1 MYAAIDFGIS
11 NTDAVACRDGEW
23 KRWTRPSEGRPDAD
37 LVRAVLA
44 AGGIELAP
52 LQRLAV
58 TGGQHKL
65 LPERIDGCP
74 LIAVNEVTAI
84 GRGGQALAGL
94 AMEDDAPLLV
104 VSAGSGTAVVAAQG
118 DAYAHVTGTAV
129 GGGTL
134 LGLSRL
140 LLHTVDHDEIDA
152 LARRGDPNGAD
163 LSLGD
168 VVTGP
173 IGNLPADA
181 TAANFGR
188 LAREDVAVS
197 REDLAAALVTMV
209 GQTIALVAINAA
221 RAHAAERGLDTV
233 RIVIIGHLI
242 DMVSMRGVVGRV
254 GELYGVPI
262 VLPTDSGYGTALG
275 ALLHAAGVPLS
286 YASAEGM
293 KR

>member
-11 NTDAVACRDGEW
+11 NTDGIAYLDGDW
-23 KRWTRPSEGRPDAD
+23 RRWTRSSEGRPDLE
-37 LVRAVLA
+37 LVRGILA
-44 AGGIELAP
+44 AGGIKLASLP
-52 LQRLAV
+52 RLAV

-65 LPERIDGCP
+65 LPERIDGYP
-74 LIAVNEVTAI
+74 LVAVNEVTAI

-94 AMEDDAPLLV
+94 AAEDDAPILV
-104 VSAGSGTAVVAAQG
+104 VSAGSGTAVVAARG
-118 DAYAHVTGTAV
+118 DKYTHVTGTAV

-152 LARRGDPNGAD
+152 LARQGDPNGAD

-181 TAANFGR
+181 TAVNFGR
-188 LAREDVAVS
+188 LAREDIAVS

-209 GQTIALVAINAA
+209 GQTVALIAINAA
-221 RAHAAERGLDTV
+221 RAQVIERGLHTV
-233 RIVIIGHLI
+233 RVVVIGHLI
-242 DMVSMRGVVGRV
+242 DMPSLRSVVERV
-254 GELYGVPI
+254 GNLYGVPI
-262 VLPTDSGYGTALG
+262 ILPADSGYGTALG
-275 ALLHAAGVPLS
+275 ALLATADGALS
-286 YASAEGM
+286 YASADGM

>member
-11 NTDAVACRDGEW
+11 NTDGIAYLDGGW
-23 KRWTRPSEGRPDAD
+23 RRWTRPSEGRPDLE
-37 LVRAVLA
+37 LVRDILA
-44 AGGIELAP
+44 TGGIEMASLS
-52 LQRLAV
+52 RLAV

-74 LIAVNEVTAI
+74 LVAVNEVTAI
-84 GRGGQALAGL
+84 GCGGQALAGL
-94 AMEDDAPLLV
+94 TVEDEEPILV

-118 DAYAHVTGTAV
+118 DEYTHVTGTAV

-152 LARRGDPNGAD
+152 LARRGDPNGVD

-209 GQTIALVAINAA
+209 GQTIALIAVNAA
-221 RAHAAERGLDTV
+221 RAQAVERGLHVV
-233 RIVIIGHLI
+233 RIVVVGHLI
-242 DMVSMRGVVGRV
+242 DMPSMRNVVERV
-254 GELYGVPI
+254 GKLYGVPI
-262 VLPTDSGYGTALG
+262 VLSADSGYGTALG
-275 ALLHAAGVPLS
+275 ALLHTADASLS
-286 YASAEGM
+286 YAPADGM
-293 KR
+293 RR